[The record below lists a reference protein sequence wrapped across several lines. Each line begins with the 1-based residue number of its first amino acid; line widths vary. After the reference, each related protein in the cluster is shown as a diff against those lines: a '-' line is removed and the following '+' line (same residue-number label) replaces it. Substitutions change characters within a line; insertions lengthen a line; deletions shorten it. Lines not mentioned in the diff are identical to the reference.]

1 MYEGNSSARYQTC
14 MLPFPH
20 FTCMKQEFLH
30 TVNGVPLV
38 TCWHSESFAVVQEGG
53 AQLGLTVTTLAVSAF
68 KWPPH
73 LTNVTPPSLIISADL

>member
-14 MLPFPH
+14 MLPFPPP

-30 TVNGVPLV
+30 TVTGVPLV

-53 AQLGLTVTTLAVSAF
+53 AQLGLTVTTLAAPAF
-68 KWPPH
+68 K
-73 LTNVTPPSLIISADL
+73 